1 MKTDIKEQIE
11 NNLLAQD
18 NLKGTLKELEHKLI
32 QLQGEQIEQSR
43 ASCRKKF
50 EDFVA
55 SLTELEREVCYNEVG
70 VMIYFK

>member
-1 MKTDIKEQIE
+1 MKTDIKEQTE
-11 NNLLAQD
+11 NNLIAQE
-18 NLKGTLKELEHKLI
+18 NLKGTLKELELI

-70 VMIYFK
+70 VMIYYK